1 MFSCLLPKENWLFQR
16 VCTSCH
22 EKTTAIVTLGS
33 IYSQMTPSSGLRMV
47 NTEAQ
52 LKEIVKRRCLPFHAI
67 LTMAIATIE
76 DFKFSVIFPKNLD
89 SLATWEEFAFYNW
102 KCTKDLYFIF
112 WFQYF

>member
-1 MFSCLLPKENWLFQR
+1 MK
-16 VCTSCH
+16 
-22 EKTTAIVTLGS
+22 KTTAIVTLGS

-52 LKEIVKRRCLPFHAI
+52 LKEIVKRCCLHFHAI

-76 DFKFSVIFPKNLD
+76 DLKFSVIFPKNLD